1 LGQNRL
7 RVKRPD
13 HGGSPERG
21 GRDVTKNS
29 VPDDDSS
36 GTVVSGA
43 AAEPPA
49 VPTQAA
55 SPAAEQVLPGEIV
68 PGDARASDATAAAV
82 VRLADPDLPAV
93 DKRRALGEI
102 AASLRRRGFK
112 DIVRPK
118 AAMAWVADMVVD
130 VAPRIPVRSAERL
143 REHFPGLTE
152 MQIAERLVRNAART
166 NAGIGIV
173 GGGVSSIQWVAPP
186 TLLTAP
192 VLLAAETV
200 AVVAVEIKL
209 IGELQE
215 LDGQPVA
222 GNQADRAI
230 SLLQAWAGRRG
241 VSLIVPGRGVAA
253 VLGTAA
259 RHELRDRL
267 VRRFGRNL
275 TTLGPVFTGAA
286 VAAWLNRRATLHL
299 AEEVRKDLA
308 RKRPPAIT
316 SD

>member
-1 LGQNRL
+1 M
-7 RVKRPD
+7 
-13 HGGSPERG
+13 
-21 GRDVTKNS
+21 TKNN
-29 VPDDDSS
+29 VPDDDPS

-43 AAEPPA
+43 AAPEAPVIETAAVPAQAAKPA
-49 VPTQAA
+49 VEQTLT
-55 SPAAEQVLPGEIV
+55 PAPVEGSVVPGPIV
-68 PGDARASDATAAAV
+68 PGDAQASDATAAAV
-82 VRLADPDLPAV
+82 ARLADPDLPAV
-93 DKRRALGEI
+93 EKRRALGEI

-143 REHFPGLTE
+143 REHFSGLTD

-166 NAGIGIV
+166 SAGIGIV
-173 GGGVSSIQWVAPP
+173 GGGVSSIQWAAPP

-192 VLLAAETV
+192 ALLAAETV

-215 LDGQPVA
+215 LYGQPVA
-222 GNQADRAI
+222 GGHAERAI

-241 VSLIVPGRGVAA
+241 VSLMVPGRGVAA

-316 SD
+316 QG